1 MIRPP
6 WSWLLA
12 ANKPKAPT
20 TSAAPE
26 QEPQVTTPDAT
37 NTPTGMPM
45 SKFYDALETRSSEAR
60 EAELFAELRQV
71 VSAAMQ
77 GSRFYAQS
85 FAGLDPAT
93 LTDRAALAKLPV
105 LRKSEL
111 VSLQQAALPFGG
123 INAIPAGQFQRIYQ
137 SPGPIYEAVTP
148 SQAGKRLDRFMHAM
162 GVTSNDVV
170 HNCFS
175 YHFTPAGLMFDTAA
189 QKIGALVFPAG
200 VGQTQLQ
207 AQAAH
212 DLGCTTYVGTPDY
225 LLKIMEEAKA
235 LGLPLKFNK
244 AGVSGGALFPSLR
257 QQYVDAGVSCTQCY
271 ATAEAGLIAYESE
284 ALEGMIVDENVIVE
298 IVRPGTGD
306 PVAEGEVGELLV
318 TILDAEFPLIR
329 LATGDLSAV
338 LAGVS
343 PCGRTNM
350 RIKGWM
356 GRADQATKVKGMFIR
371 PEQIAQLL
379 KAEPAIVRAKAVV
392 SRQGEADHLELLCET
407 EANDAAPLASAAQAA
422 LKLSAEIKLV
432 PVGSLP
438 NDGLVIQDTRDYS

>member
-1 MIRPP
+1 
-6 WSWLLA
+6 
-12 ANKPKAPT
+12 
-20 TSAAPE
+20 
-26 QEPQVTTPDAT
+26 
-37 NTPTGMPM
+37 M
-45 SKFYDALETRSSEAR
+45 SKFYDALETRSAEAR
-60 EAELFAELRQV
+60 ETELFADLRQV
-71 VSAAMQ
+71 AGAAMQ
-77 GSRFYAQS
+77 GSSYYAKS
-85 FAGLDPAT
+85 FEGLDVAS
-93 LTDRAALAKLPV
+93 LIDRTALAKLPV

-111 VSLQQAALPFGG
+111 VELQQAALPFGG

-148 SQAGKRLDRFMHAM
+148 GQAGKRLDRFLHTM
-162 GVTSNDVV
+162 GVTSADVI

-189 QKIGALVFPAG
+189 QAIGALVFPAG

-212 DLGCTTYVGTPDY
+212 DLGSTVYVGTPDY
-225 LLKIMEEAKA
+225 LLKIMEEAQT
-235 LGLPLKFNK
+235 LGLPLKFSK

-257 QQYVDAGVSCTQCY
+257 QQYADAGVTCTQCY

-284 ALEGMIVDENVIVE
+284 ALEGMIVEEKVIVE

-306 PVAEGEVGELLV
+306 PVADGEVGELLV
-318 TILDAEFPLIR
+318 TILDPEFPLIR

-338 LAGVS
+338 LPGTS

-356 GRADQATKVKGMFIR
+356 GRADQAAKVKGMFIR
-371 PEQIAQLL
+371 PEQVAQFL
-379 KAEPAIVRAKAVV
+379 KTQPSVARAKAVV
-392 SRQGEADHLELLCET
+392 SRSGEADHLELLCESEAGDT
-407 EANDAAPLASAAQAA
+407 EALASAAQAA
-422 LKLSAEIKLV
+422 LKLSADIKLV